1 MRTAHSLP
9 AAAAR
14 AAAIAPGA
22 AAAAASSTPALPT
35 SRRPR
40 RLSARPARALA
51 PASNTG
57 AHRPPPGTRWGR
69 PGART
74 PRPEHVSARRPA
86 RSPALRGR
94 PPTPGCRSEPGRRV
108 STARRARC
116 LLPFPGDPS
125 PIRGCH
131 TTPAHAGEPQ
141 PYEKAENGGTGTLHH
156 PISQVPQLWE
166 GATNGVQEGPSN
178 FSLPALL
185 PSGGGATADCRAEPT
200 EGRGAF
206 DISVLCFCVR
216 VLTLGR
222 QKLKPHARSTNKSTE
237 ANAFR
242 P

>member
-14 AAAIAPGA
+14 AAATAPGA

-51 PASNTG
+51 PAPNTG
-57 AHRPPPGTRWGR
+57 AHRPSPGTRWGR
-69 PGART
+69 PGAGT

-131 TTPAHAGEPQ
+131 TTPAHAGVPQ
-141 PYEKAENGGTGTLHH
+141 PYEKAENGARGRFTTLLSPRCPSFGKERQTGCRRGPATFH
-156 PISQVPQLWE
+156 SQ
-166 GATNGVQEGPSN
+166 
-178 FSLPALL
+178 
-185 PSGGGATADCRAEPT
+185 
-200 EGRGAF
+200 
-206 DISVLCFCVR
+206 LCFP
-216 VLTLGR
+216 LAGAR
-222 QKLKPHARSTNKSTE
+222 QRTAGLSRQRGEAPSTSVFC
-237 ANAFR
+237 ASVSAS
-242 P
+242 